1 MKNIYSKARKPAGA
15 IVTWD
20 LVEMDFLE
28 ILPSEGK
35 KAFSMAKTNADMV
48 IKVLLNYIIP
58 ILNGLYHPD
67 HLDSNRGSHFVSM
80 VTQGSLKP
88 HKYL

>member
-1 MKNIYSKARKPAGA
+1 MSEKLFMKNIYSKARKPTGA
-15 IVTWD
+15 IMTWD

-48 IKVLLNYIIP
+48 IDLFWNHDI
-58 ILNGLYHPD
+58 
-67 HLDSNRGSHFVSM
+67 
-80 VTQGSLKP
+80 
-88 HKYL
+88 

>member
-1 MKNIYSKARKPAGA
+1 MSEKFFMKNIYSKARKPIGA
-15 IVTWD
+15 IMTWD

-35 KAFSMAKTNADMV
+35 KVFSMAKTNVDMV

-58 ILNGLYHPD
+58 VFNGLYHPN
-67 HLDSNRGSHFVSM
+67 HLESNRGSHFVSM
-80 VTQGSLKP
+80 VT
-88 HKYL
+88 